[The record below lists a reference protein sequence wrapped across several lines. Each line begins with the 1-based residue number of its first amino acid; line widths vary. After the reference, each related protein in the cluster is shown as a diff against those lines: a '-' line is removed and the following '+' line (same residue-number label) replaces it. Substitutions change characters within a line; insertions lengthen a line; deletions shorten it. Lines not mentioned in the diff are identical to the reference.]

1 LVKKTQKLIEELSNV
16 LYDVKFILLQGG
28 IGVGKTFIAKEVS
41 KNLGH
46 PNFLDFPR
54 KRKKPKPSE
63 VHTEIVSIHQS
74 YIYDDFI
81 YGIIT
86 DLKTGKLKFEY
97 KDKIFIELLS
107 KAVRSWIEQDNK
119 KYVLILDDINRGL
132 ITDILGEAIT
142 LMEPH
147 GTQIYIITLKNGRAI
162 EVPPNFYVIATLNNA
177 IETPFKIDYAL
188 QRRFH
193 TYTIQSDFEY
203 VADLDSITDK
213 DILNAHSLYRKVKS
227 LVLDNLNYRYK
238 GNVLEREKLI
248 IGHGYFSG
256 SDYFK
261 KVKWQVLPLLRQ
273 YQKDGVLEKD
283 ISITNLEE
291 ELKINYTTNSKL
303 INNNR
308 IQGAKEGVTSGDF
321 LAEESTHVPLINII
335 GRIKEQGILSDIDIE
350 NKLLFNDNVAYRKSQ
365 VTSYSANLYASTVE
379 RMHIR
384 SNTNRQIY
392 KSRDEWV
399 SLNICN
405 KPFYVTGE
413 IQPGEFKKWEEKFL
427 DENHVNELRGSS
439 APNTILFFIVKNYY
453 QTFISNCIGY
463 LQEYPSDTNI
473 KLLKEFAEEE
483 WAEFLD
489 VYKPIT
495 SLPDEISS
503 NKQVKYYIS
512 DLKLLWTNID
522 NTIFNKHGDTIVVKG
537 VYKMDSDNKYKE
549 YKETMDSLEI
559 NQMILQGPPGTSKTY
574 STRELLKFIGEDL
587 DDDELNELQIKNYGS
602 EQYCEYLEKNTGEIP
617 KIAWDIVQFHPS
629 YGYED
634 FIRGIEVTT
643 NDESEVMY
651 STVNKVLGKMAEL
664 AQKAKEYNEKG
675 EAPILTKFFLIVDEI
690 NRANLATVFGELIY
704 SLEYRG
710 EGVATPYAVG
720 DSNKLILPN
729 NLYIIGTM
737 NTADKSIGGID
748 YAIRRR
754 FLFFSL
760 LPNRNVIISNNI
772 TDFDDDSEENKRQI
786 ELNNKAC
793 KLFDNVS
800 RLFDDNLSPE
810 YYKEDVQVGHTY
822 FLVNDEEQLYRRFKY
837 QIVPIL
843 REYAKDGMFQLDV
856 AADDKDGWNGFLNC
870 LAGNINLNQ
879 EETVINS
886 IFKELIKIEQF

>member
-1 LVKKTQKLIEELSNV
+1 
-16 LYDVKFILLQGG
+16 
-28 IGVGKTFIAKEVS
+28 
-41 KNLGH
+41 
-46 PNFLDFPR
+46 
-54 KRKKPKPSE
+54 
-63 VHTEIVSIHQS
+63 
-74 YIYDDFI
+74 
-81 YGIIT
+81 
-86 DLKTGKLKFEY
+86 
-97 KDKIFIELLS
+97 
-107 KAVRSWIEQDNK
+107 
-119 KYVLILDDINRGL
+119 
-132 ITDILGEAIT
+132 
-142 LMEPH
+142 
-147 GTQIYIITLKNGRAI
+147 
-162 EVPPNFYVIATLNNA
+162 
-177 IETPFKIDYAL
+177 
-188 QRRFH
+188 
-193 TYTIQSDFEY
+193 
-203 VADLDSITDK
+203 
-213 DILNAHSLYRKVKS
+213 
-227 LVLDNLNYRYK
+227 
-238 GNVLEREKLI
+238 
-248 IGHGYFSG
+248 
-256 SDYFK
+256 
-261 KVKWQVLPLLRQ
+261 
-273 YQKDGVLEKD
+273 
-283 ISITNLEE
+283 
-291 ELKINYTTNSKL
+291 
-303 INNNR
+303 
-308 IQGAKEGVTSGDF
+308 
-321 LAEESTHVPLINII
+321 
-335 GRIKEQGILSDIDIE
+335 
-350 NKLLFNDNVAYRKSQ
+350 
-365 VTSYSANLYASTVE
+365 
-379 RMHIR
+379 
-384 SNTNRQIY
+384 
-392 KSRDEWV
+392 
-399 SLNICN
+399 
-405 KPFYVTGE
+405 
-413 IQPGEFKKWEEKFL
+413 
-427 DENHVNELRGSS
+427 
-439 APNTILFFIVKNYY
+439 
-453 QTFISNCIGY
+453 
-463 LQEYPSDTNI
+463 
-473 KLLKEFAEEE
+473 
-483 WAEFLD
+483 
-489 VYKPIT
+489 
-495 SLPDEISS
+495 
-503 NKQVKYYIS
+503 
-512 DLKLLWTNID
+512 
-522 NTIFNKHGDTIVVKG
+522 
-537 VYKMDSDNKYKE
+537 
-549 YKETMDSLEI
+549 
-559 NQMILQGPPGTSKTY
+559 MILQGPPGTSKTY